1 MSTEPNVFIEQ
12 TPKIGIRPLLEVHD
26 LVTGYGSTTVLRGV
40 RLSVKQGEVTCL
52 LGRNGVGKTTML
64 RAVMGL
70 LSTWSGHMY
79 WNGESIDAIPTHC
92 RAQLGFGFVPQ
103 GREILPQL
111 TVEEN
116 IRIGGFATGER
127 NPEIPV
133 ELFDYFPD
141 LKRMLRRRGG
151 NLSGGQ
157 QQQLA
162 IARALMG
169 RPKLLILDEPTEG
182 IQPNLV
188 TLIRS
193 VVTELNRKRGLSVLL
208 VEQKIGFARQI
219 GHVYSILD
227 RGKIVAGGRME
238 ALDDSV
244 IRKHLEVS

>member
-1 MSTEPNVFIEQ
+1 MLQVNQLDMYYGASQVL
-12 TPKIGIRPLLEVHD
+12 RHVDLEVK
-26 LVTGYGSTTVLRGV
+26 TG
-40 RLSVKQGEVTCL
+40 QVTCL
-52 LGRNGVGKTTML
+52 LGRNGVGKSTL
-64 RAVMGL
+64 LKSVMGL
-70 LSTWSGHMY
+70 LPLQAGRVLSGDTELSAVPPY
-79 WNGESIDAIPTHC
+79 R
-92 RAQLGFGFVPQ
+92 RARAGFAYVPQ

-116 IRIGGFATGER
+116 IRLGKFAAGEA
-127 NPEIPV
+127 PDD
-133 ELFDYFPD
+133 ELEADLYGYFPD

-188 TLIRS
+188 ALIRS

-208 VEQKIGFARQI
+208 VEQKIGFAREI
-219 GHVYSILD
+219 GHAYTILD
-227 RGKIVAGGRME
+227 RGQVVAQGRME
-238 ALDDSV
+238 TLDETV
-244 IRKHLEVS
+244 IRTHLEVS